1 MYASKLKP
9 FYTAF
14 LHSIKLSGY
23 KVGIKLGKNTL
34 AVERNNYDTK
44 IVNAY
49 IAYDLNNWRNI
60 SFRNFTLKNCL
71 FGTTSLVTNKDKEK
85 WVYIILVME

>member
-49 IAYDLNNWRNI
+49 IVYDLNN
-60 SFRNFTLKNCL
+60 
-71 FGTTSLVTNKDKEK
+71 
-85 WVYIILVME
+85 

>member
-1 MYASKLKP
+1 MYGSKFKP

-23 KVGIKLGKNTL
+23 KVGIKLDKNTL
-34 AVERNNYDTK
+34 AVERNNYETK

-49 IAYDLNNWRNI
+49 IAYELY
-60 SFRNFTLKNCL
+60 
-71 FGTTSLVTNKDKEK
+71 LV
-85 WVYIILVME
+85 W

>member
-1 MYASKLKP
+1 MYGSKFKP

-23 KVGIKLGKNTL
+23 KVGIKLDKNTL
-34 AVERNNYDTK
+34 AVERNNYETK

-49 IAYDLNNWRNI
+49 IAYELY
-60 SFRNFTLKNCL
+60 
-71 FGTTSLVTNKDKEK
+71 LVWYN
-85 WVYIILVME
+85 